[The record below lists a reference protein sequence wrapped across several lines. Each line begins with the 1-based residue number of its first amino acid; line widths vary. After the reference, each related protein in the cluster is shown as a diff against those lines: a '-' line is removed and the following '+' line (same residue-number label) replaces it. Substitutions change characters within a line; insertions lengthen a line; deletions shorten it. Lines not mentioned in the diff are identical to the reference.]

1 VARLTATAVVLA
13 VLTAASA
20 AYAAP
25 APPRHYSR
33 GVASPELRSLVRAV
47 GGSANDAVSGRYAY
61 LRKLDGHV
69 QALSTARLASRAPT
83 QQERAGLTLSRSG
96 EVLVDVYVN
105 GDMSAARRALEMTG
119 MRVEAVSDREPER
132 IVEGWLGPREAVD
145 TAALS
150 STKAVLAVMGGG
162 TDVGSV
168 TSQGDAAHNG
178 PAARAL
184 GFNGAGVTVG
194 VISDSMNQQ
203 GGGIAG
209 SVGTGDLPTDTVSL
223 ADAVG
228 ASDEGRAMSE
238 IIYDEAPGIPKLRFS
253 TGGTGAAAKAT
264 SINNLVAA
272 GAKVIADDTFYLT
285 EPMFQDGVVAQA
297 VDAAKA
303 AGVAYFSSAG
313 NRARQS
319 WEGTFT
325 PGTGG
330 YNNFNPGGAEDI
342 EQTVVS
348 VPGGG
353 GNLGV
358 TLQWAEPFGGATTN
372 LALEAYNITGGD
384 VLIPT
389 SDTDNIATGIPLEQF
404 SISNNGGSP
413 ATVGIRIRRVAG
425 TGTPKL
431 KYIARNN
438 FNTFNV
444 VEHNTSSPTINP
456 DAASANGAFTVA
468 AVDFSDAGLNTAEV
482 FSSRG
487 PATRLF
493 DSGGNPL
500 ASPDVRAKP
509 DAAAADGVATDFPS
523 GPLNPFFGTSA
534 ATPSAAGIAV
544 LLRQAN
550 PGMSVNELY
559 AILRNP
565 ANDIDCTSAAG
576 VPDFDCGAGFILA
589 DKAVTQALDNT
600 PPSVI
605 PNITSTGTSANGF
618 FHGDVNVTWGLT
630 DLQSPVGDST
640 GCGPTTINT
649 DGSFPLTCT
658 ASSAGGPTT
667 QTVTIKRDASPP
679 TNISFQGIAAKSYS
693 LANLPKK
700 SKVKCTATDPTSG
713 LTSCAVSGYSSKP
726 GKHKLTATATNG
738 AGLTATKTLSYTV
751 LGSVSGLKVQKTISL
766 HQLLG
771 AGLPVQFTVGAPGT
785 KVSITITATS
795 VTSATAAKSTVV
807 GKFRKVVKKKGKFKA
822 RVRLTGKGRS
832 TLGGAKKATLRV
844 TVSGSSKRI
853 GNASVSRKV
862 TAKK

>member
-1 VARLTATAVVLA
+1 MAVVVAALA
-13 VLTAASA
+13 VASA

-25 APPRHYSR
+25 AAPRHYSR
-33 GVASPELRSLVRAV
+33 GVASPQLRALVQGL
-47 GGSANDAVSGRYAY
+47 GGNSGDAASARYAY

-83 QQERAGLTLSRSG
+83 QQEKAGLTLSPSG

-105 GDMSAARRALEMTG
+105 GDLADARRALEADG
-119 MRVEAVSDREPER
+119 MRVQAVSNRQPEQM
-132 IVEGWLGPREAVD
+132 VEGWLGPREAVD
-145 TAALS
+145 AAGLTS
-150 STKAVLAVMGGG
+150 VRAVMAVIGYG

-184 GFNGAGVTVG
+184 GFNGAGVTTG
-194 VISDSMNQQ
+194 VISDSINQQ
-203 GGGIAG
+203 GGGIAT
-209 SVGTGDLPTDTVSL
+209 SVGTGDLPADTVSL
-223 ADAVG
+223 LDSAG
-228 ASDEGRAMSE
+228 GSDEGRAMSE
-238 IIYDEAPGIPKLRFS
+238 IIFDEATGITKMRFS
-253 TGGTGAAAKAT
+253 TGAGGPATKAT

-272 GAKVIADDTFYLT
+272 GSRVIADDTFYLG

-303 AGVAYFSSAG
+303 AGVAYLSSAG

-348 VPGGG
+348 IPGGG
-353 GNLGV
+353 GALQV
-358 TLQWAEPFGGATTN
+358 VLQWAEPLGGVTDN
-372 LALEAYNITGGD
+372 LDLEVYNITGGD
-384 VLIPT
+384 TIIPT
-389 SDTDNIATGIPLEQF
+389 THTDNIATGFPAESF
-404 SISNNGGSP
+404 SLTNGGGSA
-413 ATVGIRIRRVAG
+413 ATVGVRIKRIAG
-425 TGTPKL
+425 TGTPLL
-431 KYIARNN
+431 KYISFNN
-438 FNTFNV
+438 FGTFSIA
-444 VEHNTSSPTINP
+444 EHNTNSPAINP
-456 DAASANGAFTVA
+456 DAASANSAFTVA
-468 AVDFSDAGLNTAEV
+468 AVDVGDTGLNTPEPY
-482 FSSRG
+482 SSRG
-487 PATRLF
+487 PTAPHLF
-493 DSGGNPL
+493 DAAGNPL
-500 ASPDVRAKP
+500 PSPDVRAKP
-509 DAAAADGVATDFPS
+509 DAAAADAVATSVPGF
-523 GPLNPFFGTSA
+523 NPFRGTSA

-550 PGMSVNELY
+550 PTMSVNEIY

-589 DKAVTQALDNT
+589 DKAVTQALDHT

-605 PNITSTGTSANGF
+605 PNITSTGTTANGF
-618 FHGDVNVTWGLT
+618 FHGNVNVSWGLT
-630 DLQSPVGDST
+630 DLESPVGDAT
-640 GCGPTTINT
+640 GCGPVTINT
-649 DGSFPLTCT
+649 DGNFPLTCT

-667 QTVTIKRDASPP
+667 QTITIKRDASPP
-679 TNISFQGIAAKSYS
+679 SNITFQGIAAKSYS

-700 SKVKCTATDPTSG
+700 SNVKCTATDPTSG

-751 LGSVSGLKVQKTISL
+751 LGSVSGLKIPKTIRL
-766 HQLLG
+766 HKLIG
-771 AGLPVQFTVGAPGT
+771 AGLTVRFTVGAPQT

-795 VTSATAAKSTVV
+795 ITSATAAKSTVV
-807 GKFRKVVKKKGKFKA
+807 GKFRKVVKKKGKFTT
-822 RVRLTGKGRS
+822 RVRLTGKGRGLLA
-832 TLGGAKKATLRV
+832 TAKKATLRV
-844 TVSGSSKRI
+844 TVSGSSRRI
-853 GNASVSRKV
+853 GNTSISGKV